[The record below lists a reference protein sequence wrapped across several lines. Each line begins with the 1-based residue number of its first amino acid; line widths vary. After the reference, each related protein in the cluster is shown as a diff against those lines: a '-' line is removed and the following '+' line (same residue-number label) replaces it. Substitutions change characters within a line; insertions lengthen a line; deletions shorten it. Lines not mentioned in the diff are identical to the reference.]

1 MLVRRLCLAAAATTL
16 AVGAFV
22 PALAAAPK
30 FAGSY
35 TVTLQPDPTINALS
49 SAGLKKCQSLRP
61 DAVDRHKLTVPGA
74 GKLKV
79 VLDSPD
85 PTGRGVTDWDLYVLD
100 ASDEI
105 IGSGTGATS
114 HEEVTVTFK
123 GKADITLAVCNL
135 IGSDKGTVTYS
146 LK

>member
-1 MLVRRLCLAAAATTL
+1 MRTRLLCLAAAGL
-16 AVGAFV
+16 AVAAG
-22 PALAAAPK
+22 AAAPATAAAK

-35 TVTLQPDPTINALS
+35 TVTLQPDPLINVLS
-49 SAGLKKCQSLRP
+49 LAGLKKCQSVRP
-61 DAVDRHKLTVPGA
+61 DAVDLHKLTVPAA

-105 IGSGTGATS
+105 IGKGTGATS

-123 GKADITLAVCNL
+123 GKAAITLAVCNL